1 MSILTERD
9 KRRIRSLLTKKGRRQ
24 HRQFLAEGVRLLE
37 ESLRH
42 NFLPATI
49 FFSPAEL
56 NERGQSLIGRFREF
70 GVSVQSISRKELF
83 QLADTETP
91 QGLIAIFDEPEHSVK
106 QYLTR
111 KYFRALLLDN
121 IADPGN
127 AGTLLRSALAFGFD
141 LALFGP
147 GTVDQFSPKTIRASS
162 GAVFGLPI
170 IRIEPESLNHLKES
184 EPVLLLAADI
194 NGMNLNLIKAE
205 RFRQGRLILAVGSE
219 ATGLSGYVRAAIDE
233 LVRIPHR
240 DTIESLNAAV
250 AGSIIMKAIYD
261 AGRQV

>member
-1 MSILTERD
+1 LTERE
-9 KRRIRSLLTKKGRRQ
+9 KRRIKSLLTKKGRRQ

-42 NFLPATI
+42 NFLPVTV

-56 NERGQSLIGRFREF
+56 NERGQSLMGRFRES

-83 QLADTETP
+83 QLADTETS
-91 QGLIAIFDEPEHSVK
+91 QGLIAIFDEPEHSIS

-111 KYFRALLLDN
+111 KHFRALLLDN

-141 LALFGP
+141 LALSGP
-147 GTVDQFSPKTIRASS
+147 GTVDEFSPKTIRASS

-170 IRIEPESLNHLKES
+170 TKIEPESLNRLKES
-184 EPVLLLAADI
+184 EQTVLMAADL
-194 NGMNLNLIKAE
+194 NGINLNLIKTE
-205 RFRQGRLILAVGSE
+205 RFRAARLILAVGSE
-219 ATGLSGYVRAAIDE
+219 ATGLSEYVRKEVDE

-240 DTIESLNAAV
+240 DTTESLNAAV